1 MPLLQ
6 HPIGVVHFGMLCGA
20 TVLFLHQGM
29 VNLLLWRSG
38 DVARYRLQAMM
49 CFSSSAFALANIF
62 GYLPMSVVLK
72 VQVLQLQWI
81 CAIWVVIT
89 YVQALEAYLGMS
101 SVGLDRV
108 VLACKGL
115 ILVPIAGVASLA
127 LTGDTFFYEL
137 TPQPVASIIWAATGN
152 VASYSLWT
160 HAFVAMTFLTMCVI
174 LVLIL
179 REILRRPRPDR
190 FLIVGVCF
198 TAVAATTE
206 GMVGGLGLNVGLP
219 VFYLANAVEILRITY
234 MSTLQA
240 GSEASL
246 LQRRQEEQRRT
257 IERQVELL
265 KASAKWAEV
274 GQVMGGIGHEIRS
287 PLAAAHS
294 WLQVAA
300 GRVKDGDPVLT
311 QPLTRAR
318 EALEHLDGIVD
329 GLGTI
334 SRDERDADLSSV
346 SLSEAVDHAMSLCSH
361 RLKRIDCE
369 PTIDVA
375 EGLRVNGRASE
386 LVQVLLNL
394 LSNACDAIESIE
406 APWIRLEAK
415 VVDDGGVRMTLSDCG
430 TPPPAS
436 VRERMFRP
444 FYTTKPQGAG
454 TGIGLSICRQIV
466 ENHGGT
472 IELLEGEHTA
482 FAIELPSSRVSSMP
496 PAVPA
501 QEASP
506 Q

>member
-1 MPLLQ
+1 MLLLEQ
-6 HPIGVVHFGMLCGA
+6 PIGILHFGMLCGA
-20 TVLFLHQGM
+20 TLLFMHQGL
-29 VNLLLWRSG
+29 VNLLLWGSG
-38 DVARYRLQAMM
+38 DVTRYRQQAML
-49 CFSSSAFALANIF
+49 CFSSSAFALANIL
-62 GYLPMSVVLK
+62 GYLPMEVVLK
-72 VQVLQLQWI
+72 VQILQLQWI

-89 YVQALEAYLGMS
+89 YVQALEAYLDMKS
-101 SVGLDRV
+101 IGLDRV
-108 VLACKGL
+108 VLTCKVL
-115 ILVPIAGVASLA
+115 ILIPIAGVLSLA
-127 LTGDTFFYEL
+127 VSGDTFFYEL
-137 TPQPVASIIWAATGN
+137 SPQPTAGFIWEATGN

-179 REILRRPRPDR
+179 REILGRPQPDR

-206 GMVGGLGLNVGLP
+206 GMVGGLGLNAGLP

-246 LQRRQEEQRRT
+246 LQRRQEEQRQT

-265 KASAKWAEV
+265 QASAKWAEV

-294 WLQVAA
+294 WLQVAT
-300 GRVKDGDPVLT
+300 GRIKDGDPLLA

-334 SRDERDADLSSV
+334 SRDERGEDLTSV
-346 SLSEAVDHAMSLCSH
+346 SLPEAVDHAMALCSH

-375 EGLRVNGRASE
+375 DGLRVRGRASE

-394 LSNACDAIESIE
+394 LSNACDAIEAID
-406 APWIRLEAK
+406 APWIRVHAATGA
-415 VVDDGGVRMTLSDCG
+415 DGGVRLQISDCG
-430 TPPPAS
+430 PPPPAS

-466 ENHGGT
+466 EDYGGT
-472 IELLEGEHTA
+472 IELLDSDHTV
-482 FAIELPSSRVSSMP
+482 FAIDLPSSRISSIP
-496 PAVPA
+496 PLAPT
-501 QEASP
+501 P
-506 Q
+506 